1 MTATLRRLVPLGLL
15 LALTASAV
23 TACTSSASDGPL
35 VVVTTN
41 ILGDVVEN
49 VVGDQADVMVLMP
62 RNADPHSFEISAPE
76 AARVESA
83 DLVVSNGL
91 GLEEGLGSTVE
102 AARAE
107 SIPILEVGERVRPI
121 EYGTGQSSGLPD
133 PHIWTDPDRMREAV
147 ALVRDAVI
155 EHVTG
160 VDAQVIRDR
169 SDDYSG
175 QLEELTERMTSRFA
189 GIPEERRTL
198 VTNHHVFGYLAERFD
213 FEVVGAVIPSG
224 TTLASPSA
232 SDLSQLAATITS
244 AKAPAIFVDSSQPN
258 RLAEVLASEARLPV
272 AVVSL
277 FTESLGDVGSD
288 AGTYIQMMDSNSMTI
303 SRSLAS

>member
-1 MTATLRRLVPLGLL
+1 MTAALRRLVPLSLL
-15 LALTASAV
+15 LALAASVV
-23 TACTSSASDGPL
+23 TACGASTSNGPV

-49 VVGDQADVMVLMP
+49 VVGDQAEVMVLMP

-83 DLVVSNGL
+83 DLIVSNGL
-91 GLEEGLGSTVE
+91 GLEEGLGKTVDS
-102 AARAE
+102 ARAE

-121 EYGTGQSSGLPD
+121 EYGTGQSSGSLD

-147 ALVRDAVI
+147 ALIRDAVI
-155 EHVTG
+155 THIAD
-160 VDAQVIRDR
+160 VDVEMVRDR
-169 SDDYSG
+169 SEDYARELG
-175 QLEELTERMTSRFA
+175 ELTTRMTARFA
-189 GIPEERRTL
+189 DVPEERRTL

-213 FEVVGAVIPSG
+213 FKVVGAVIPSG

-232 SDLSQLAATITS
+232 SDLSNLAAAIT
-244 AKAPAIFVDSSQPN
+244 AARVPAIFVDSSQPN
-258 RLAEVLASEARLPV
+258 RLAEVLASEAGLPV

-288 AGTYIQMMDSNSMTI
+288 AGTYIEMMESNSVTI
-303 SRSLAS
+303 AQSLT